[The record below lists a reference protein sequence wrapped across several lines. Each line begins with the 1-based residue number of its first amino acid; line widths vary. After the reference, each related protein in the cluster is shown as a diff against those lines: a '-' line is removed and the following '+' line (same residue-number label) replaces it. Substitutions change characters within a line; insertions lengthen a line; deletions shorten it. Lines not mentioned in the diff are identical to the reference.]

1 MGPFILKAPS
11 AVDVAATVVA
21 PVTSKLRQMEV
32 IARASTYCI
41 EYGHYHGIQLDDLN
55 FGMFFSSPTAIHSC
69 NLTTVGIGDVRA
81 NEEQRTVLEA
91 MIKSASLFSVFMSL
105 RTNVSGF
112 RAKPFEV
119 RLDGTKN
126 KTIVPNILSLGLTP
140 MTNAVNAEVELT
152 TLNRPTGFTSQ
163 I

>member
-1 MGPFILKAPS
+1 
-11 AVDVAATVVA
+11 
-21 PVTSKLRQMEV
+21 
-32 IARASTYCI
+32 
-41 EYGHYHGIQLDDLN
+41 
-55 FGMFFSSPTAIHSC
+55 
-69 NLTTVGIGDVRA
+69 
-81 NEEQRTVLEA
+81 
-91 MIKSASLFSVFMSL
+91 MSM

-112 RAKPFEV
+112 RDKPFEV

-126 KTIVPNILSLGLTP
+126 KTIVPNILALGLTP